1 MPIQPE
7 VFFLSETKRI
17 LKLSAPLVVGNL
29 GHVMYGVVDSIMVG
43 SIGPA
48 PLAASAFVNSLTAFP
63 MVFIMGFASASS
75 VLVAQG
81 KGEGDVV
88 RVGRVLKI
96 TMVVQLF
103 IAVLAFVALQLAATR
118 IEIFGQTPEVSA
130 EAIPYL
136 TAIVF
141 SFFPLVIFSAYRKFC
156 DGLSQPLGPTV
167 IFLVGTVLNIFF
179 NYVFIFGKFGF
190 EARGLQGAG
199 FGTIASRV
207 CILILLVGFVH
218 SKDAFKPYLLPWSE
232 LRWSRAKKTAM
243 NLLKLGIPSGMQ
255 YVFEVGAFA
264 GAAILAGWLGTKALA
279 AHQIAINV
287 ATTTFMIAL
296 GISIGVSVLVG
307 EAHGQK
313 DLARVRRTGF
323 AGVLLAGLTMTLLGT
338 LFILFKDVIPAWYVD
353 DQQVI
358 ALASSLL
365 LFAAVFQF
373 VDGAQAVAIGALR
386 GISDVK
392 APTIITFVAYWVV
405 GLPVSYF
412 VGVRS
417 DWGAQGIWLGLVFGL
432 LVASVALSYRF
443 HRLTRQENQASE
455 SI

>member
-156 DGLSQPLGPTV
+156 DG
-167 IFLVGTVLNIFF
+167 
-179 NYVFIFGKFGF
+179 
-190 EARGLQGAG
+190 
-199 FGTIASRV
+199 
-207 CILILLVGFVH
+207 
-218 SKDAFKPYLLPWSE
+218 
-232 LRWSRAKKTAM
+232 
-243 NLLKLGIPSGMQ
+243 
-255 YVFEVGAFA
+255 
-264 GAAILAGWLGTKALA
+264 
-279 AHQIAINV
+279 
-287 ATTTFMIAL
+287 
-296 GISIGVSVLVG
+296 
-307 EAHGQK
+307 
-313 DLARVRRTGF
+313 
-323 AGVLLAGLTMTLLGT
+323 
-338 LFILFKDVIPAWYVD
+338 
-353 DQQVI
+353 
-358 ALASSLL
+358 
-365 LFAAVFQF
+365 
-373 VDGAQAVAIGALR
+373 
-386 GISDVK
+386 
-392 APTIITFVAYWVV
+392 
-405 GLPVSYF
+405 
-412 VGVRS
+412 
-417 DWGAQGIWLGLVFGL
+417 
-432 LVASVALSYRF
+432 
-443 HRLTRQENQASE
+443 
-455 SI
+455 